1 MIRRSILI
9 ASTAAVL
16 VVAGC
21 SGGDDASPT
30 PTPTASSSASP
41 SPSPTASPTYTALP
55 LTAAAEFFTVSSA
68 LSYTGDATAGPVV
81 LGAAGTDGFS
91 NRVRLALQSTV
102 TAAATGETV
111 VREADLESR
120 FTGAD
125 LLTVPAAGV
134 TEYVYRETTAPTT
147 PGAFTQLELYN
158 NTVRDPSTPDSAPQ
172 GYLKTFDRSSYAA
185 WWRGDSTAGAKRITY
200 GVYGYPTVAS
210 DLPKT
215 GTATYTTIVAGR
227 AVISPT
233 TGASSVDKLTG
244 TVTVS
249 VNYAT
254 GLVTVTMDLS
264 RVTAGGNVAYGTF
277 TGTGAIPVGSTQFT
291 GSFGPGS
298 TIGGTFQGV
307 AYGSQATELGISFA
321 LSGAVGAGDSRAV
334 GVVLAKKNAAG

>member
-9 ASTAAVL
+9 ASTAVVL

-21 SGGDDASPT
+21 SGGDDGATPT
-30 PTPTASSSASP
+30 PTPTSTASP
-41 SPSPTASPTYTALP
+41 SPSPTATPTYTSLP
-55 LTAAAEFFTVSSA
+55 LAAAAEFFTVSA
-68 LSYTGDATAGPVV
+68 AMSYTGDATAGPVT

-91 NRVRLALQSTV
+91 NRVRLALQSTA
-102 TAAATGETV
+102 TTAATGETV
-111 VREADLESR
+111 VREASEESR

-134 TEYVYRETTAPTT
+134 TEYVYRESTAPTT

-158 NTVRDPSTPDSAPQ
+158 NTIRNPTTPDTAPE
-172 GYLKTFDRSSYAA
+172 GYLTTFKRSSYAA
-185 WWRGDSTAGAKRITY
+185 WWRGASTAGVKRVTY
-200 GVYGYPTVAS
+200 GTFGYPTVAT
-210 DLPKT
+210 DLPTT
-215 GTATYTTIVAGR
+215 GTATYTTTVAGR
-227 AVISPT
+227 AVISPAA
-233 TGASSVDKLTG
+233 GASSVDKLTG

-298 TIGGTFQGV
+298 TVGGTFQGV
-307 AYGSQATELGISFA
+307 AYGSQAAELGISFA
-321 LSGAVGAGDSRAV
+321 LSGTVAAGDSRAV
-334 GVVLAKKNAAG
+334 GVVLAKKNVAS

>member
-9 ASTAAVL
+9 ASTAVVL

-21 SGGDDASPT
+21 SGSDDGATPT
-30 PTPTASSSASP
+30 PTPTSTASP
-41 SPSPTASPTYTALP
+41 SPSPTATPTYTSLP
-55 LTAAAEFFTVSSA
+55 LAAAAEFFTVSAA
-68 LSYTGDATAGPVV
+68 LSYTGDETAGPVT

-102 TAAATGETV
+102 TTAATTETV
-111 VREADLESR
+111 VREADEESR

-125 LLTVPAAGV
+125 LQTVPAAGV
-134 TEYVYRETTAPTT
+134 TEYVYRESTAPTT
-147 PGAFTQLELYN
+147 PGAFTQLEIYN
-158 NTVRDPSTPDSAPQ
+158 NLVRDPATPDSAPE
-172 GYLKTFDRSSYAA
+172 GYQKTFKRSSYAA
-185 WWRGDSTAGAKRITY
+185 WWRGASTAGAKRITY
-200 GVYGYPTVAS
+200 GTFGYPTVAS

-215 GTATYTTIVAGR
+215 GSATYTTTVAGR
-227 AVISPT
+227 AVISPA
-233 TGASSVDKLTG
+233 TGASSVNKLTG

-249 VNYAT
+249 INYAT

-307 AYGSQATELGISFA
+307 AYGSQGSELGISFA
-321 LSGAVGAGDSRAV
+321 LSGTVAAGDSRAV
-334 GVVLAKKNAAG
+334 GVVLAKKNVAS

>member
-9 ASTAAVL
+9 ASTAVVL

-21 SGGDDASPT
+21 SGGDDGATPT
-30 PTPTASSSASP
+30 PTPTSTASP
-41 SPSPTASPTYTALP
+41 SPSPTAAPTYSALP
-55 LTAAAEFFTVSSA
+55 LATAAEFFTVSA
-68 LSYTGDATAGPVV
+68 AMSYTGDATAGPVT

-91 NRVRLALQSTV
+91 NRVRLALQSTAT
-102 TAAATGETV
+102 TAATTETV
-111 VREADLESR
+111 VREASEESR

-134 TEYVYRETTAPTT
+134 TEYVYRESTAPTT
-147 PGAFTQLELYN
+147 AGAFTQLELYN
-158 NTVRDPSTPDSAPQ
+158 NTIRNPATPDTAPA
-172 GYLKTFDRSSYAA
+172 GFLTTFTRSSYAA

-200 GVYGYPTVAS
+200 GTFGYPTVS
-210 DLPKT
+210 TDLPTT
-215 GTATYTTIVAGR
+215 GTATYTTNVAGR
-227 AVISPT
+227 AVISPAA
-233 TGASSVDKLTG
+233 GASSVDKLTG

-298 TIGGTFQGV
+298 TVGGTFQGV
-307 AYGSQATELGISFA
+307 AYGSQAAELGISFA
-321 LSGAVGAGDSRAV
+321 LSGTVAAGDSRAV
-334 GVVLAKKNAAG
+334 GVVLAKKN

>member
-9 ASTAAVL
+9 ASTAVVL

-21 SGGDDASPT
+21 SGGDDGATPT
-30 PTPTASSSASP
+30 PTPTSTASP
-41 SPSPTASPTYTALP
+41 SPSPTATPTYAALP
-55 LTAAAEFFTVSSA
+55 LAAAAEFFTVSA
-68 LSYTGDATAGPVV
+68 AMSYTGDATAGPVT

-91 NRVRLALQSTV
+91 NRVRLALQSTAT
-102 TAAATGETV
+102 TAATTETV
-111 VREADLESR
+111 VREASEESR

-134 TEYVYRETTAPTT
+134 TEYVYRESTAPTT
-147 PGAFTQLELYN
+147 AGAFTQLELYN
-158 NTVRDPSTPDSAPQ
+158 NTIRNPASPDTAPT
-172 GYLKTFDRSSYAA
+172 GYLTTFTRSSYAA

-200 GVYGYPTVAS
+200 GTFGYPTVS
-210 DLPKT
+210 TDLPT
-215 GTATYTTIVAGR
+215 SGTATYTTTVAGR
-227 AVISPT
+227 AVISPAA
-233 TGASSVDKLTG
+233 GASSVDKLTG

-264 RVTAGGNVAYGTF
+264 RVIAGGNVAYGTF

-307 AYGSQATELGISFA
+307 AYGSQAAELGISFA
-321 LSGAVGAGDSRAV
+321 LSGTVAAGDSRAV
-334 GVVLAKKNAAG
+334 GVVLAKKN

>member
-9 ASTAAVL
+9 ASTAVVL

-21 SGGDDASPT
+21 SGGDDGATPT
-30 PTPTASSSASP
+30 PTPTSTASP
-41 SPSPTASPTYTALP
+41 SPSPTAAPTYAALP
-55 LTAAAEFFTVSSA
+55 LAAAAEFFTVSA
-68 LSYTGDATAGPVV
+68 AMSYTGDATAGPVT

-91 NRVRLALQSTV
+91 NRVRLALQSTAT
-102 TAAATGETV
+102 TAATTETV
-111 VREADLESR
+111 VREASEESR

-134 TEYVYRETTAPTT
+134 TEYVYRESTAPTT
-147 PGAFTQLELYN
+147 AGAFTQLELYN
-158 NTVRDPSTPDSAPQ
+158 NTIRNPATPDTAPA
-172 GYLKTFDRSSYAA
+172 GYLTTFTRSSYAA
-185 WWRGDSTAGAKRITY
+185 WWRGDSTAGAKRVTY
-200 GVYGYPTVAS
+200 GTFGYPTVS
-210 DLPKT
+210 TDLPTT
-215 GTATYTTIVAGR
+215 GTATYTTTVAGR
-227 AVISPT
+227 AVIAPAA
-233 TGASSVDKLTG
+233 GASSVDKLTG

-298 TIGGTFQGV
+298 TVGGTFQGV
-307 AYGSQATELGISFA
+307 AYGSQAAELGISFA
-321 LSGAVGAGDSRAV
+321 LSGTVAAGDSRAV
-334 GVVLAKKNAAG
+334 GVVLAKKN